1 MNTQRNWLSTL
12 GAPDPIKRRG
22 PYKKRALEPDP
33 AVDVPSGFSIGDTA
47 TMGEMLMGM
56 RLRAGLTREQL
67 AERLRMSSRTIRRR
81 ECDEQI
87 PRLTEIEDWAHV
99 CGFSVVVGV
108 AS

>member
-12 GAPDPIKRRG
+12 SAPDPIKRRG

-33 AVDVPSGFSIGDTA
+33 MVNVPSGFSIGDTA

-56 RLRAGLTREQL
+56 RLRADLTQGEL
-67 AERLRMSSRTIRRR
+67 ADRLGTNSRTIRRLER
-81 ECDEQI
+81 CEQI

-108 AS
+108 EG